1 MGLAEGDAF
10 AHEIVGHFRGVQEA
24 AAARLLHALRVVGKL
39 GEHAFEDGEGSDHR
53 VGGVKET
60 LLILLKVAVIREG
73 QAFHDGE
80 QAHEGA
86 VDPASLAAH
95 ELGHVRIFLLGHD
108 GRARGVAVR
117 KGDKAEI
124 GIGPVD
130 GLLAV
135 AGEVLHDEGS
145 VEEGL
150 EHKVAVRYGVQG
162 IVIDAVEAH
171 VLCHALRIEGVGGA
185 GQGGGPER

>member
-1 MGLAEGDAF
+1 M
-10 AHEIVGHFRGVQEA
+10 
-24 AAARLLHALRVVGKL
+24 
-39 GEHAFEDGEGSDHR
+39 
-53 VGGVKET
+53 GGVKET

-124 GIGPVD
+124 GIGPVN

-135 AGEVLHDEGS
+135 AGEVLHDEGG

-150 EHKVAVRYGVQG
+150 EYKVAVRYGVQG
-162 IVIDAVEAH
+162 IVVDAVEAH